1 MASIKEGLLCDDLE
15 QIFITHCGPV
25 LFSSKPSALF
35 IVRTEQCYSC
45 LLDIIIQM
53 DAKISLII
61 LKKIQKGFLVF
72 LYKPDALYG
81 VIAEPDTH
89 KLLGSFGYNIPG
101 FNSLKSYL
109 AVLQSRFLESD
120 EFPHEIGFFLGYPTD
135 DVVGFI
141 QQKGKNYKY
150 CGLWKVYGDVKK
162 ALTLFQQYETCRKK
176 TKRYFNMY
184 KLSFNKIIR
193 YPANNNF

>member
-1 MASIKEGLLCDDLE
+1 MREYGLEQKGLGWMAAKENLLCDDLE

-25 LFSSKPSALF
+25 IFGGKPSALF
-35 IVRTEQCYSC
+35 IVRTEKCYSY
-45 LLDIIIQM
+45 LLDLIIQV
-53 DAKISLII
+53 DAKVSLII
-61 LKKIQKGFLVF
+61 LKKIQNGVLAL
-72 LYKPDALYG
+72 LYRPDALDG
-81 VIAEPDTH
+81 VITEPDTQ

-101 FNSLKSYL
+101 FNSLQSYL
-109 AVLQSRFLESD
+109 AALQSRFLECD

-162 ALTLFQQYETCRKK
+162 AIALFQQYESCREK
-176 TKRYFNMY
+176 TKKYLYGRQ
-184 KLSFNKIIR
+184 L
-193 YPANNNF
+193 